1 MATTYTNITD
11 NKVKTTFWITFFVA
25 FIIAFG
31 YVLSKALD
39 IAWLFPLAI
48 MIASF
53 QAISSYW
60 WSDKIALAV
69 SGAREADKGTDPVLY
84 RTVEN
89 LSIAAGLPM
98 PRVYIIEDAA
108 PNAFATGR
116 NPKHAA
122 IAVTRGLLD
131 KLTKPELEGVLAHEF
146 SHIGNDDI
154 LLSTVIVVLVG
165 IVVMLSDWFLR
176 ISFWGGDDDNKNPYM
191 MLVGIL
197 LALLSPLFATLIQLA
212 ISRKREYLADASGAL
227 LMRNPSG
234 LADALAKISSDQVP
248 LKRAGKA
255 TAHLYISDPMKE
267 HKGSTRGWFAGLF
280 STHPDPEERIKRLR
294 EMAM

>member
-11 NKVKTTFWITFFVA
+11 NKVKTIFWITFFVA

-31 YVLSKALD
+31 YILSKALD
-39 IAWLFPLAI
+39 IVWLFPLAI
-48 MIASF
+48 GIASF

-69 SGAREADKGTDPVLY
+69 SGAQEVDKAADPVLY

-116 NPKHAA
+116 NPAHAA
-122 IAVTRGLLD
+122 IAVTRGLLE
-131 KLTKPELEGVLAHEF
+131 KLTKPELEAVLAHEF

-154 LLSTVIVVLVG
+154 LLSTAIVVLVG
-165 IVVMLSDWFLR
+165 VVVMVSDWFLR
-176 ISFWGGDDDNKNPYM
+176 ISFWGGDDDNRNPYM
-191 MLVGIL
+191 MLVGVL
-197 LALLSPLFATLIQLA
+197 LALLSPLFATLVQLA
-212 ISRKREYLADASGAL
+212 ISRKREFLADASGAL
-227 LMRNPSG
+227 LTRNPG
-234 LADALAKISSDQVP
+234 ALADALGKISADQVP

-255 TAHLYISDPMKE
+255 TAHLYISNPMKE
-267 HKGSTRGWFAGLF
+267 HKGSTRGLFAGLF
-280 STHPDPEERIKRLR
+280 STHPDTEERVQRLR